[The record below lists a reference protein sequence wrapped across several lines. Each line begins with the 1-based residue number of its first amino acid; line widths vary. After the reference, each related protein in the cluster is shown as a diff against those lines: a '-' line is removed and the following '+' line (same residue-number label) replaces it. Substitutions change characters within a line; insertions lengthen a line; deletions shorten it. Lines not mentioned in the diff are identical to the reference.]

1 MHPEQFAAPT
11 PEHEPHSS
19 VLYEYKLVLD
29 ALVEHD
35 DIYND
40 IDFIAGVVTDFN
52 EMVPSWSSVE
62 ELRKMG
68 TYLEPESAAIPLV
81 QEAAKVLAD
90 EYWAQVHEVET
101 ESTAILAKVPGLLY
115 AHDQHTGTVFL
126 VESFLLTADRAS
138 AAQMYAH
145 GEGTTQACGRHYL
158 EAYVDANQLQP
169 DARALLDRMVSEQEI
184 TPFRP

>member
-1 MHPEQFAAPT
+1 MHPEQFAAST

-29 ALVEHD
+29 ALAEHGHMYD
-35 DIYND
+35 DIDYL
-40 IDFIAGVVTDFN
+40 AGVVVGFN
-52 EMVPSWSSVE
+52 EMIPSWTTVE

-81 QEAAKVLAD
+81 QEAVKVLTD
-90 EYWAQVHEVET
+90 EYWAQVHEVDT
-101 ESTAILAKVPGLLY
+101 ESAAILAKVPGLIY
-115 AHDQHTGTVFL
+115 AYDRRTSAVFL
-126 VESFLLTADRAS
+126 VESFSLSADRAS

-145 GEGTTQACGRHYL
+145 GEGTTQACRRHYL
-158 EAYVDANQLQP
+158 EAYIDANQLPP
-169 DARALLDRMVSEQEI
+169 DERALLDRMVSEQEI